1 MTIISKIKN
10 TKVNATAK
18 QGLLLAALAVAVM
31 MPDMANAGTAF
42 SQALCAAL
50 AYITGQVGGAIAT
63 LAIIALAIG
72 AMLGKIAWTTVIICC
87 CGIAAVFGGEEIVT
101 TISGGPTCG

>member
-10 TKVNATAK
+10 TKVVTN

-31 MPDMANAGTAF
+31 APDMANATVTTF
-42 SQALCAAL
+42 SAALCSAL
-50 AYITGQVGGAIAT
+50 TYITGQVGGAIAT
-63 LAIIALAIG
+63 LAIIALGIG

-87 CGIAAVFGGEEIVT
+87 CGIAAVFGAAEIVQ
-101 TISGGPTCG
+101 TISGGATC